1 MSEVRV
7 LPPPPLNQ
15 DFRGRLLYASYSR
28 VYARTWLTDKELEDQ
43 EFGALTVRVPEYWDH
58 FLADEL
64 PRIVRLVCDGLP
76 PTTGSTGGQQLDEQ
90 TRRII

>member
-1 MSEVRV
+1 
-7 LPPPPLNQ
+7 
-15 DFRGRLLYASYSR
+15 
-28 VYARTWLTDKELEDQ
+28 LEDQ

-76 PTTGSTGGQQLDEQ
+76 PTTGSTEGSSMSRRGGSS
-90 TRRII
+90 

>member
-1 MSEVRV
+1 
-7 LPPPPLNQ
+7 
-15 DFRGRLLYASYSR
+15 
-28 VYARTWLTDKELEDQ
+28 LEDQ